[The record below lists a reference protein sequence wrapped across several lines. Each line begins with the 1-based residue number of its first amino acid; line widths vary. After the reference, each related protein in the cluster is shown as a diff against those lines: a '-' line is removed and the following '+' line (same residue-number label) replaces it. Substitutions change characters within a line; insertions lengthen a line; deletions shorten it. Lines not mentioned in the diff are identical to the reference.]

1 MQSIEM
7 ARRSN
12 RRQDRA
18 VARFLGSIP
27 PSQRSRSAVRPQPEP
42 PPGQANRVYLAVP
55 YADIA
60 KVRAL
65 GAEYD
70 SKQRLCWI
78 PVTADRT
85 PFTNWIVD
93 ESALRD
99 AGINREDVLADFRD
113 AMKSYQLVPDTIIP
127 DGQWHCANIETRN
140 GPRLNGSYR
149 LEFKGGEWRGYIR
162 NFKGA
167 SGPWRFKS
175 GRLSREQRA
184 ALEAQDRERQ
194 AARDA
199 VRLAEQRSIAQRTLG
214 ILTTLPRGDH
224 CTHPYLTKKG
234 VGAHGLRLA
243 NGATDD
249 MASLLNLASFKRSRD
264 QYLVVPGR
272 GVDDSLLTAQVLGPD
287 GSKLFVKGA
296 RKTGAFHLIGV
307 RRVAELAS
315 APAVLFA
322 EGYATGASLFE
333 ASGLPVVV
341 CFDAD
346 NLVHV
351 AKELVRVLPAA
362 QPKVVCADND
372 QYFLDGALARIA
384 ELGAPASSS
393 PETLAVFAGAGEQGR
408 EVVVAG
414 AIADGNWHAVA
425 KGKYRLSVERM
436 RGLVR
441 AVTVDIV
448 KTADDP
454 HVRMTT
460 RNKGVEAGE
469 EAARILRGRAVSPTF
484 ISLVGRPTDFND
496 LATAEGRSAVTCQLQ
511 AVLPFPLAREGF
523 DQR

>member
-1 MQSIEM
+1 MQSNEM
-7 ARRSN
+7 GRRSN
-12 RRQDRA
+12 RGHERA

-27 PSQRSRSAVRPQPEP
+27 PSQRNKSGGRPEP
-42 PPGQANRVYLAVP
+42 KPAGANRIYLAVP
-55 YADIA
+55 YAEIVKA
-60 KVRAL
+60 RGL
-65 GAEYD
+65 GAEFD
-70 SKQRLCWI
+70 SQQRLCWI
-78 PVTADRT
+78 PTTADRT
-85 PFTNWIVD
+85 PFTKWIVD

-99 AGINREDVLADFRD
+99 AGINTDDVLADFRD
-113 AMKSYQLVPDTIIP
+113 AMKSYQLVPGTVIP
-127 DGQWHCANIETRN
+127 DGKWHCANIETRC

-194 AARDA
+194 TARDA
-199 VRLAEQRSIAQRTLG
+199 ARLAEQRGIANRTLG
-214 ILTTLPRGDH
+214 ILTTLPRAEH
-224 CTHPYLTKKG
+224 HVHPYLTKKG
-234 VGAHGLRLA
+234 VGAYGLRLA

-249 MASLLNLASFKRSRD
+249 MAGLLNLAHFKRCRD

-307 RRVAELAS
+307 RRVVGLAS

-322 EGYATGASLFE
+322 EGYATAATLFE
-333 ASGLPVVV
+333 ATGLPVVV

-346 NLVHV
+346 NLVQV
-351 AKELVRVLPAA
+351 AKELVRVLPVP
-362 QPKVVCADND
+362 QPKIVCADND

-384 ELGAPASSS
+384 ELGAPASSL
-393 PETLAVFAGAGEQGR
+393 PETLEVFAGAGEQRR
-408 EVVVAG
+408 EVVVDG
-414 AIADGNWHAVA
+414 AVADGGWHPVA
-425 KGKYRLSVERM
+425 KGKYRLSVERV

-441 AVTVDIV
+441 AVTVDLV
-448 KTADDP
+448 KSPDDP
-454 HVRMTT
+454 HVRVTT
-460 RNKGVEAGE
+460 RNKGLESGE
-469 EAARILRGRAVSPTF
+469 EAARILRGRVVSPAF
-484 ISLVGRPTDFND
+484 LSLVGRPTDFND
-496 LATAEGRSAVTCQLQ
+496 LAAAEGRSAVTAQIQ
-511 AVLPFPLAREGF
+511 AVLPFPLRREGH